1 MFFKIVLMMPRIPSP
16 SMRAILAENVR
27 AFRKEHGLS
36 QEELADRSGMFRTY
50 MSRIESGVANP
61 TVTMLYAVADAL
73 EVRVQELFDDPK
85 EAPGR
90 VRSKKPI
97 SRGRVDR

>member
-1 MFFKIVLMMPRIPSP
+1 MYQRQILWVPPRRTPPNKALGLRIKQL
-16 SMRAILAENVR
+16 RAALGVT
-27 AFRKEHGLS
+27 

>member
-1 MFFKIVLMMPRIPSP
+1 MYQRQILWVPQRRTQPNKALGLRIKQL
-16 SMRAILAENVR
+16 RAALGVT
-27 AFRKEHGLS
+27 

>member
-1 MFFKIVLMMPRIPSP
+1 LGLRIKQL
-16 SMRAILAENVR
+16 RAALGVT
-27 AFRKEHGLS
+27 

>member
-1 MFFKIVLMMPRIPSP
+1 VYQRQILWVPQRRTPPNKALGLRIKQL
-16 SMRAILAENVR
+16 RAALGVT
-27 AFRKEHGLS
+27 